1 MLSESIYHELHFL
14 LHSFLLGI
22 IITFVYDNIR
32 VCRRVIRHNIFFI
45 SIEDLFFW
53 IWAALTIF
61 VFQNRENNGVFRWFS
76 VVGAFV
82 GMLVYRKTLSNF
94 YIKNMTFLLQKI
106 LKILYIFFSYLFYPI
121 YYLEQ
126 KAIAILKKIG
136 RRVKQKNT
144 LKKIRLTSYK
154 KMIRITL
161 CKRKERRRH
170 EQKSHSS

>member
-32 VCRRVIRHNIFFI
+32 VCRRVIRHNNVFV

-61 VFQNRENNGVFRWFS
+61 LLQNRENNGVFRWFS
-76 VVGAFV
+76 VVGAFM
-82 GMLVYRKTLSNF
+82 GMLVYRKIFSNF
-94 YIKNMTFLLQKI
+94 YIKNMTLLLQKI

-121 YYLEQ
+121 YFLERTTADIF
-126 KAIAILKKIG
+126 KRIT
-136 RRVKQKNT
+136 RRIKQRAT
-144 LKKIRLTSYK
+144 LKKIRLTFHK

-170 EQKSHSS
+170 EQKSHNA